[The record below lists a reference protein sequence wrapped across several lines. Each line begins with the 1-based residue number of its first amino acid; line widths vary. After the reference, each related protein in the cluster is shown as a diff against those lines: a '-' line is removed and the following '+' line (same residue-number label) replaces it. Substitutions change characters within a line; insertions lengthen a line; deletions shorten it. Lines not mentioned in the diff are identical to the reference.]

1 MSRAGAKR
9 EISKIDIQFTS
20 LSRFDKASESDSRS
34 GQLAPER
41 TCESRIQIESEGTDG
56 EKRRKPNICAKINLS
71 GVGGNFLDSMDGVR
85 RAKGIQALCSF

>member
-1 MSRAGAKR
+1 VNQEFRLR
-9 EISKIDIQFTS
+9 
-20 LSRFDKASESDSRS
+20 
-34 GQLAPER
+34 
-41 TCESRIQIESEGTDG
+41 ESERTDG